1 MLFLALLNVVEMRIS
16 VDLNVNVII
25 KNRTDQRILF
35 FNSAHNR
42 DYFQNT
48 FLLIDPLEKENQ

>member
-1 MLFLALLNVVEMRIS
+1 MLFLALLNVVEIRIS
-16 VDLNVNVII
+16 VDLNVNVTI

-48 FLLIDPLEKENQ
+48 FLLIDPLEK